1 MNGDFLFFV
10 FFLLIFITGMS
21 FRGVFG
27 RRSPDFKKSGR
38 ELIQQAFE
46 HESRLSMALQILMG
60 ISIMIG
66 MITYLFFTPL
76 FPWLQLPLP
85 DLVRWIG
92 VVIDIASVDEL
103 PEKLLRVTN
112 Y

>member
-10 FFLLIFITGMS
+10 FFLLIFITGMI

-46 HESRLSMALQILMG
+46 HESRLSMALQFLMG

>member
-10 FFLLIFITGMS
+10 FFLLIFITGMI

-46 HESRLSMALQILMG
+46 HESRLSMALQILIG
-60 ISIMIG
+60 NLHYDRNDYLPVLHTAISLVA
-66 MITYLFFTPL
+66 ITFARLSSMDWSSP
-76 FPWLQLPLP
+76 
-85 DLVRWIG
+85 
-92 VVIDIASVDEL
+92 
-103 PEKLLRVTN
+103 
-112 Y
+112 